1 MAVRALSAL
10 VLVLVVALVLLA
22 TSKLQPIEVQDD
34 APLARALRSEMSG
47 LQQALRRQQAAAGEQ
62 AALLEKLRA
71 AAVALPAAA
80 AAAPAAAAT
89 APAVAPAAAPAAV
102 AAAVATAAPATPFAP
117 PLAESLAAGRRA
129 LAGCAEADVPMLRR
143 LLRSPCRDG
152 MHGFDCD
159 VRWDLEDRFLP
170 PSERWQ
176 AEWRAAKKA
185 VVDCQRGFFAA
196 FEEVRAQLFCA
207 IILRNYSAKKSPRNS
222 LTPPPPPPRSG

>member
-1 MAVRALSAL
+1 M
-10 VLVLVVALVLLA
+10 
-22 TSKLQPIEVQDD
+22 
-34 APLARALRSEMSG
+34 
-47 LQQALRRQQAAAGEQ
+47 
-62 AALLEKLRA
+62 
-71 AAVALPAAA
+71 PAAA
-80 AAAPAAAAT
+80 AAAT
-89 APAVAPAAAPAAV
+89 
-102 AAAVATAAPATPFAP
+102 APATPFAP
-117 PLAESLAAGRRA
+117 PLAESLAAGRRPRS
-129 LAGCAEADVPMLRR
+129 GCAEADVPMLRR